1 MIWKD
6 VKPNDLLKSAMSED
20 KPLAAKCFATLCYEP
35 SSHLVGSFLVAKIS
49 DISFTDIETQVTNVV
64 LPLKHFLR
72 WKCFVY

>member
-6 VKPNDLLKSAMSED
+6 VKPDALLRSAMSEE
-20 KPLAAKCFATLCYEP
+20 KPLAAKCFATFRYEP
-35 SSHLVGSFLVAKIS
+35 SSHLVGLFLVAKIS
-49 DISFTDIETQVTNVV
+49 DISFTDIQTQVINVV